1 MEYCTIQEAA
11 KILNLSRPTVYKM
24 IEDGDLDRY
33 LLLGRPALK
42 LSQVN
47 KLRDK
52 LAKQNGKPKSRK
64 ES

>member
-24 IEDGDLDRY
+24 IEDGTLNRH
-33 LLLGRPALK
+33 LALGRPALK

-47 KLRDK
+47 RLKEKLEGKNGHRK
-52 LAKQNGKPKSRK
+52 AAK
-64 ES
+64 